1 MKTKIGEKM
10 NKVKINSLKGL
21 LKAYP
26 GAALLAALVVVG
38 SVSAG
43 AMALSGNTDEPVLDN
58 DSAVVDEV
66 EGNKEKEDN
75 KEDDKTPAVNKEETK
90 DAEDEKK
97 DDESAEGEAKEG
109 EESKEGETTGDNNA
123 SASNSDSNNS
133 TSGTANTSE
142 TGEAAAVSE
151 EGKTET
157 VSTGGS
163 TAATTEEIKASS
175 MSLAAKAKTHKETV
189 NSDTIG
195 WINVPNTNINY
206 PVVQYSD
213 NSYYAAKDYNKNY
226 SKNGVIYADYECN
239 FSKGLAT
246 NNILYG
252 HNWTN
257 CWNPIRINNANDVMF
272 AQLAA
277 FHYLDVAQKTPFIYF
292 STTSKDYVWQVF
304 AAFYTEATWTDY
316 IYAYPSNFANVI
328 KEAKARSL
336 HNYNVSVTTSDK
348 ILTLSTCTRIYG
360 NHNNQR
366 FVVMAKLVPA
376 GTASTTITANPNF
389 KRPNC

>member
-1 MKTKIGEKM
+1 
-10 NKVKINSLKGL
+10 
-21 LKAYP
+21 
-26 GAALLAALVVVG
+26 
-38 SVSAG
+38 
-43 AMALSGNTDEPVLDN
+43 
-58 DSAVVDEV
+58 
-66 EGNKEKEDN
+66 
-75 KEDDKTPAVNKEETK
+75 
-90 DAEDEKK
+90 
-97 DDESAEGEAKEG
+97 
-109 EESKEGETTGDNNA
+109 
-123 SASNSDSNNS
+123 
-133 TSGTANTSE
+133 
-142 TGEAAAVSE
+142 
-151 EGKTET
+151 
-157 VSTGGS
+157 
-163 TAATTEEIKASS
+163 
-175 MSLAAKAKTHKETV
+175 
-189 NSDTIG
+189 
-195 WINVPNTNINY
+195 
-206 PVVQYSD
+206 
-213 NSYYAAKDYNKNY
+213 
-226 SKNGVIYADYECN
+226 
-239 FSKGLAT
+239 
-246 NNILYG
+246 
-252 HNWTN
+252 
-257 CWNPIRINNANDVMF
+257 MF